1 MKSEVLELSRVYC
14 RYLQAVKVLQVLRSV
29 LQAVKSVCR
38 YYIFFYCKALWV
50 NLCWLTCALKIKF
63 DLTSYLYHQTTLT
76 TIIHLTM
83 LIKITT
89 IPCSI
94 K

>member
-38 YYIFFYCKALWV
+38 YYIFFIVKH
-50 NLCWLTCALKIKF
+50 F
-63 DLTSYLYHQTTLT
+63 GSTSVGLHVL
-76 TIIHLTM
+76 
-83 LIKITT
+83 
-89 IPCSI
+89 
-94 K
+94 